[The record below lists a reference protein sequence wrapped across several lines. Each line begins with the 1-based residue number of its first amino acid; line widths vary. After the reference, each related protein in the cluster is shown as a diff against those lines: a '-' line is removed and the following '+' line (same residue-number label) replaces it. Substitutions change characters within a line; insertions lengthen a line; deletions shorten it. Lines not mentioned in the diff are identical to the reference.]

1 MKNVCFIALLI
12 CFSLAHFLVADNPSE
27 TIADA
32 SKKVAEPEVSLDNG
46 FGSVDLSELSA
57 LDKQYLGL
65 EEDVKPT
72 LKNIDADVVIVEFMS
87 VYCPSC
93 QMQAPI
99 FNKLYSA
106 IEKDVTLKA
115 KVKMIGIGVGNS
127 RREVEHFVEE
137 REVVFPILPD
147 PKFAIYERLAPSMR
161 TPYTIMLRRDSKGSL
176 IAVDFHMGLIKPYES
191 YLAKIRT
198 VMQQNADAPK
208 LEQGEAVNA
217 EYTELK
223 LSAEELM
230 AKVSESMIRLSGDED
245 INVTLKAVS
254 EREEP
259 EFYEGSGKDVRFFAV
274 VVNREPVCD
283 ICHAI
288 QFIYIFDERGKI
300 VDLQPIYLTKYG
312 NKVWNEEDVRKMR
325 SRVVGESILQPRDF
339 DSEVDAVTS
348 ATITSAVMFQALSEG
363 REFFWQQCKVSVPK
377 ED

>member
-1 MKNVCFIALLI
+1 MKSICFAMLLVY
-12 CFSLAHFLVADNPSE
+12 FSLASFLVADHPSE
-27 TIADA
+27 IIANA
-32 SKKVAEPEVSLDNG
+32 SKKVEEPEAAPDKD
-46 FGSVDLSELSA
+46 FGSVELSELSA

-230 AKVSESMIRLSGDED
+230 AKISESMIRVSGDED
-245 INVTLKAVS
+245 ISVTLKAVS
-254 EREEP
+254 ERKEP
-259 EFYEGSGKDVRFFAV
+259 KLYEGSGKDVRFFAV

-288 QFIYIFDERGKI
+288 QFIYIFDEKGKI

-312 NKVWNEEDVRKMR
+312 NKVWSEKDIEKMR
-325 SRVVGESILQPRDF
+325 SRIVGESILQSRDF

-348 ATITSAVMFQALSEG
+348 ATITSAIMFQALSEG
-363 REFFWQQCKVSVPK
+363 RAIFCDNVR
-377 ED
+377 